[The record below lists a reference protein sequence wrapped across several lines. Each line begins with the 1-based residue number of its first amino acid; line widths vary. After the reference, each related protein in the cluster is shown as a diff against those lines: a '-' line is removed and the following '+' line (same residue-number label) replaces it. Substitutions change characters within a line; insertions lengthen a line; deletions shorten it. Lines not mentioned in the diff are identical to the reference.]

1 MYKIED
7 NVPAPPKLVTG
18 RPFKYPL
25 AILGVGQSFYVPK
38 GDRKTISVC
47 ASRVASRLGRTF
59 AVRQV
64 DGGVRAWRIK

>member
-7 NVPAPPKLVTG
+7 NVPAPCAPVG
-18 RPFKYPL
+18 RPAKYPFPAL
-25 AILGVGQSFYVPK
+25 NVGQSFFVPQ
-38 GDRKTISVC
+38 GDRKTLSVC
-47 ASRVASRLGRTF
+47 ASRVATKLGRAF